1 MVFWPYLYQ
10 GQGPGRGSHVVTT
23 WPEILS
29 DCILNFRYHRVLE
42 LFMTEA
48 EKLSFVLTTMRCE
61 EVESILTA

>member
-29 DCILNFRYHRVLE
+29 DCIFYFRYHRVLE

-61 EVESILTA
+61 EVESILAA

>member
-10 GQGPGRGSHVVTT
+10 GQGPGRGSHVVTA
-23 WPEILS
+23 WPEILP
-29 DCILNFRYHRVLE
+29 DCILYLRYHRVLE

>member
-10 GQGPGRGSHVVTT
+10 GQGPGRGSHVVTA
-23 WPEILS
+23 WPEILP
-29 DCILNFRYHRVLE
+29 DCILHLRYHRVLE
-42 LFMTEA
+42 FFMTEA

>member
-1 MVFWPYLYQ
+1 MAPMWSQP
-10 GQGPGRGSHVVTT
+10 GQRFSLTASYIH
-23 WPEILS
+23 L
-29 DCILNFRYHRVLE
+29 RYHRELE